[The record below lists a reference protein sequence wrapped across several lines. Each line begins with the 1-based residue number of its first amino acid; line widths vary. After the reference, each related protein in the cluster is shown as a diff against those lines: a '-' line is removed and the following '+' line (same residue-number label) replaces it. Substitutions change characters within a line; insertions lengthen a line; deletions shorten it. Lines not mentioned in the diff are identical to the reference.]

1 MDQIHKVKTDD
12 KMYEHAYLI
21 QVKMGILF
29 LKFLKTHPDYAAF
42 SKANPNEGKNGLKC
56 PTAIWMIGRGC
67 DCYGRYLEMPQKA
80 FERGILYE
88 RA

>member
-1 MDQIHKVKTDD
+1 MDQIHRVKTDD

-42 SKANPNEGKNGLKC
+42 SKSNPNEGKWSQ
-56 PTAIWMIGRGC
+56 T
-67 DCYGRYLEMPQKA
+67 
-80 FERGILYE
+80 
-88 RA
+88 